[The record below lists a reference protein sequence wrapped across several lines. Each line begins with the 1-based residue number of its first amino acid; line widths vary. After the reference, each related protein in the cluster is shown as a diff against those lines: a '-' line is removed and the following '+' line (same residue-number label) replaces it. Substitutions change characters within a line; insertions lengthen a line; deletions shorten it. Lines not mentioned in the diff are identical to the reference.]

1 MSKRISIGI
10 LCLLLMILGPA
21 CKKRSVQIDPEIA
34 NSDEALFR
42 TGEQFI
48 KKDPEKARLYLRQ
61 VIDSFPQ
68 SFFAQRAK
76 LAIADSYFY
85 QGDEGSMILAAS
97 EYRDFITNFPMSPS
111 APYAQ
116 LQIAMSFFKK
126 VLKPGRDQ
134 TKTEQA
140 LQEFKRLITDYP
152 LSEETKQAREN
163 VKLCEEFLAAHILN
177 IGNPSDTVLLSST
190 SLLSLGIMH
199 PRVFIKNNGF
209 VYFSDRYLNTPT
221 LFACLLTQSNTLQP
235 LDYVIYPD
243 IIHHFHMSEQYILA
257 VGVSDAYLIDLQN
270 PQTPCI
276 SETVGDGGFYGLMK
290 EDFIFIFTPNLVVFR
305 IVRIE

>member
-1 MSKRISIGI
+1 MKIRITIGI
-10 LCLLLMILGPA
+10 LCLLLIFMGPA
-21 CKKRSVQIDPEIA
+21 CKKRSLQIDPEIA
-34 NSDEALFR
+34 SSDEALFR

-76 LAIADSYFY
+76 LAIADSYFN

-116 LQIAMSFFKK
+116 LQIALSFFKK
-126 VLKPGRDQ
+126 MLKPGRDQ

-152 LSEETKQAREN
+152 LSEEVKQAREN
-163 VKLCEEFLAAHILN
+163 VKVCEEYMAAHTLS
-177 IGNPSDTVLLSST
+177 IGN
-190 SLLSLGIMH
+190 
-199 PRVFIKNNGF
+199 
-209 VYFSDRYLNTPT
+209 VYFKRRAYPAAISRLKEILSNYPTFSGLDEVFFVLGSSYDKMDQIEESIPYYTKLISDYP
-221 LFACLLTQSNTLQP
+221 QSKFVKKAQERMEE
-235 LDYVIYPD
+235 IEKR
-243 IIHHFHMSEQYILA
+243 IQ
-257 VGVSDAYLIDLQN
+257 ID
-270 PQTPCI
+270 
-276 SETVGDGGFYGLMK
+276 
-290 EDFIFIFTPNLVVFR
+290 
-305 IVRIE
+305 